1 MKRSNIGTKLSQLL
15 TKTIQISLPRIQ
27 KQLEEFLITSRKEL
41 EGFTQ
46 LNGKERHKMLLQ
58 LLVGF
63 CEQFQK
69 TLDGTTDLSS
79 DTSVLKGGAH
89 IQAVFADLVRELTRI
104 QILRVVPPNDFKTTV
119 KNCIGVGTCVLSFR
133 ARKKKN

>member
-1 MKRSNIGTKLSQLL
+1 
-15 TKTIQISLPRIQ
+15 
-27 KQLEEFLITSRKEL
+27 
-41 EGFTQ
+41 
-46 LNGKERHKMLLQ
+46 MLLQ

-119 KNCIGVGTCVLSFR
+119 KNCIGVGTFYILSFTLHSHTHSNKTNTQVPDCSHPPIR
-133 ARKKKN
+133 SN